1 MTLSK
6 IIKEYGSPLVVTFSP
21 VFRDLSVVLQK
32 ILSNLCSDERVAK
45 VFAPV
50 AHLLPIEALRT
61 FEDF

>member
-1 MTLSK
+1 MILSK
-6 IIKEYGSPLVVTFSP
+6 IIKEYGSPLVVPFSP

-32 ILSNLCSDERVAK
+32 NLSNLCSDERVAK

-50 AHLLPIEALRT
+50 VHLLPIEALRT